1 MKFFTS
7 EATVPL
13 RLEAKESAEM
23 VSQLVFGDTGEILEE
38 SGNWYRIRCEADGYE
53 GWATSYMLAP
63 VAAEEY
69 AQISGWC
76 YLWEGK
82 LLLEDGSHL
91 ALPLG
96 ARVPLMGGSKV
107 PEPFSL
113 GGYSWGLAGAAKP
126 LAWQEPQHIADVAL
140 LFLNAPYLWG
150 GRSAWGIDCSG
161 LSQQVYAM
169 CGLRLPRD
177 ASQQQQTG
185 MQIPFGAQQRGDLV
199 FFRKENQERVSHV
212 GILCA
217 ENQIIHAS
225 GKVRLD
231 FLDENGL
238 IHAGLKQRTHWMVSI
253 HRYQT

>member
-7 EATVPL
+7 EAIVPL
-13 RLEAKESAEM
+13 RSEAKESAEM
-23 VSQLVFGDTGEILEE
+23 VSQLVFGDTGEILAE
-38 SGNWYRIRCEADGYE
+38 SGNWYRIRCDGDSYE
-53 GWATSYMLAP
+53 GWATSYMLTP
-63 VAAEEY
+63 VDAEEY
-69 AQISGWC
+69 RQISGWH

-96 ARVPLMGGSKV
+96 ARVPLMGEAKA
-107 PEPFSL
+107 PTPFSL
-113 GGYSWGLAGAAKP
+113 GGHTWGLVGPAKP
-126 LAWQEPQHIADVAL
+126 LAWQKPAHIADVAL

-169 CGLRLPRD
+169 CGLSLPRD
-177 ASQQQQTG
+177 ASQQHLTG
-185 MQIPFGAQQRGDLV
+185 IQLAFGAQRPGDLA
-199 FFRKENQERVSHV
+199 FFRRENQERVSHV

-238 IHAGLKQRTHWMVSI
+238 IHAGSKKRTHWMVSI
-253 HRYQT
+253 HRYKT